1 MRVRPQRFLPAPFVR
16 AGRSSQAP
24 HHRLWQ
30 GLILLAGAS
39 VLVPLTTSASAAP
52 LRVTQARLVAPANVG
67 TGGSA
72 DLLGQ
77 LSAAGRPLPG
87 LDAVFVS
94 RTTPSA
100 AWHTLGTARTSF
112 GGWAAWRVPSV
123 TGPTDFG
130 VYFPGLDG
138 LAASATSVATVHV
151 IDVSASAPERVRR
164 GQHVVVSGHLMLD
177 GHGLGAQSLQFLVRN
192 GSADAWH
199 TARSNT
205 GNEHGWARARLS
217 PRFSHSFQVG
227 VRFAGASGLS
237 ASPVAVATVRVVAP
251 PKPPA
256 FVFPFGDPAR
266 AMSSGAWSQDQG
278 VDLAYSGYGCGS
290 SAPLVAIG
298 NAVVVQEGIDGFGPT
313 APVLQMTSGVFSGRY
328 VYYGH
333 TGRVFVR
340 VGQAVQAG
348 QKIAEVG
355 CGSVGYSSAP
365 HLEIGVGVPGGPTC
379 CPAMHQTSAEMWKQ
393 LIAAL

>member
-1 MRVRPQRFLPAPFVR
+1 
-16 AGRSSQAP
+16 
-24 HHRLWQ
+24 LWR
-30 GLILLAGAS
+30 GFTLLAGAA
-39 VLVPLTTSASAAP
+39 LILPLHTAASAAP
-52 LRVTQARLVAPANVG
+52 LRVTQTRLLAPDNVG
-67 TGGSA
+67 VGGSA
-72 DLLGQ
+72 QLLGQ
-77 LSAAGRPLPG
+77 LTAAGRPVPG
-87 LDAVFVS
+87 QQVTFLS

-100 AWHTLGTARTSF
+100 AWHMLGSARTGF
-112 GGWAAWRVPSV
+112 GGWASWQVPSV
-123 TGPTDFG
+123 AGPTEFG
-130 VYFPGLDG
+130 LRFAGLDG
-138 LAASATSVATVHV
+138 FAASSTSAATVHV
-151 IDVSASAPERVRR
+151 IDVAAAAPDRVQR
-164 GQHVVVSGHLMLD
+164 GRQVAVAGHLTMD
-177 GHGLGAQSLQFLVRN
+177 GRGLGAQPLQFMVRR
-192 GSADAWH
+192 GWADTWH
-199 TARSNT
+199 PLRSDTADK
-205 GNEHGWARARLS
+205 HGWARAKLAQ
-217 PRFSHSFQVG
+217 RFAHSFQVG
-227 VRFAGASGLS
+227 VRFEGTSGLS

-256 FVFPFGDPAR
+256 FVFPFGDPAG
-266 AMSSGAWSQDQG
+266 AMPSSAWSQDQG

-298 NAVVVQEGIDGFGPT
+298 NGVVVQEGIDGFGPT
-313 APVLQMTSGVFSGRY
+313 APVMRMTSGVFSGRY

-333 TGRVFVR
+333 TGRVVVH